1 MSLFRIAE
9 LTKGRIL
16 IDGVDIS
23 SLSLSSLR
31 SSIEICPQC
40 PVIFK
45 GTLRNYLDPFE
56 EFTDEDIIK
65 SLIKSQF
72 SDIMCK
78 VVEIE
83 EEKIRSRNNSV
94 VRSRTNSVISSTN
107 DSASVGDYSNENT
120 NSIPQKN
127 NSIERVVRNDNLNDP
142 IFKKM
147 INFKLEE
154 NGNNLSVGERQMLV
168 LARVLLRGAKIFI
181 MDEGNFLF
189 NLFCIIFT
197 H

>member
-9 LTKGRIL
+9 LSNGRIL
-16 IDGVDIS
+16 IDGVNIS
-23 SLSLSSLR
+23 TLSLTSLR

-56 EFTDEDIIK
+56 EFADEDIIK

-83 EEKIRSRNNSV
+83 EEKVRSRNDSV
-94 VRSRTNSVISSTN
+94 VKSRTSSVDSITNNSDSIGLDYPVSPNKGDNSS
-107 DSASVGDYSNENT
+107 
-120 NSIPQKN
+120 PQKFKRT
-127 NSIERVVRNDNLNDP
+127 IRNDNINDP

-147 INFKLEE
+147 INFTLEE

-168 LARVLLRGAKIFI
+168 LSRVLLRGAKIFI
-181 MDEGNFLF
+181 MDEGIFL
-189 NLFCIIFT
+189 IF
-197 H
+197 